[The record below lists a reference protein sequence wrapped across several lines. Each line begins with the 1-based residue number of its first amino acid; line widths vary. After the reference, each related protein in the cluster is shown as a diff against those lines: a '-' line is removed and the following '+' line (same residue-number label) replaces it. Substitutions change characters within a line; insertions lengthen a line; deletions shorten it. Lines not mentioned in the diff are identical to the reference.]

1 MMQQPRAG
9 PASVRVLII
18 NDHLG
23 FSGGEIHG
31 VTRWMGQVV
40 PRLQEHGI
48 DASVCILRGQ
58 HPGARE
64 LEAIGIQP
72 LILARSKWDPRAFVD
87 VCRLVRTR
95 NIDVLHLMGEKG
107 MAIGRMAAAVTDR
120 PAIIHFHDMIQP
132 SRILRAVHRR
142 LVRWTKKAL
151 ANSPATASFAM
162 TQYALPAEIVVTMPN
177 ALDVG
182 HFSDVA
188 PEARSRLR
196 LELGIAADARVV
208 GVLGRLA
215 RVKGQ
220 DVLIRAF
227 PQVLQDCPDAYLIVI
242 GTGPDEDE
250 YRTLATE
257 LRIAERVIFTGH
269 RTDVPELLSAL
280 DVVAVPSMWDE
291 AFGFTALEAIAAGK
305 PVVASESGGLSLTVL
320 EGVTGFL
327 VPRGNPEALAGALR
341 GVLLDEELRDQLGD
355 GAVRHARTFGID
367 KYVRDLVAVYRS
379 VAEID

>member
-1 MMQQPRAG
+1 M
-9 PASVRVLII
+9 LIL

-23 FSGGEIHG
+23 FPGGEIHG

-40 PRLQEHGI
+40 PRLQEHGV

-58 HPGARE
+58 HPGANE

-72 LILARSKWDPRAFVD
+72 IILSRGKWDPRAFVD

-95 NIDVLHLMGEKG
+95 EIDVLHLMGEKG

-120 PAIIHFHDMIQP
+120 PAVIHFHDMIRP
-132 SRILRAVHRR
+132 GRVLRAVHRH
-142 LVRWTKKAL
+142 LVPWTNRAL

-162 TQYALPAEIVVTMPN
+162 AQYALPAEIVVTMPN

-182 HFSDVA
+182 QFSDVA
-188 PEARSRLR
+188 PEARNRLR
-196 LELGIAADARVV
+196 LELGVPAEARVV

-215 RVKGQ
+215 KVKGQ
-220 DVLIRAF
+220 DILIRAF
-227 PQVLQDCPDAYLIVI
+227 SHVLQECPDAYLVVI

-257 LRIAERVIFTGH
+257 LHIAGRVIFTGH

-305 PVVASESGGLSLTVL
+305 PVIASDSGGLSLTVI
-320 EGVTGFL
+320 EGVTGLL
-327 VPRGNPEALAGALR
+327 VPRGDPEALAGALL
-341 GVLLDEELRDQLGD
+341 GVLLDNELRHRLRH
-355 GAVRHARTFGID
+355 GAAHHAKQFGIG
-367 KYVRDLVAVYRS
+367 KYVRDLVAMYRS
-379 VAEID
+379 VLQTD